1 MTGSFDAQRSWV
13 SISLAFWSC
22 HQGGIAISQEL
33 GDLAFKYEGVHPCD
47 KSTAVTSQVG
57 LRDGDS
63 DDNRRGEWT
72 TLIALLLCQTL
83 LFQ

>member
-1 MTGSFDAQRSWV
+1 M

-47 KSTAVTSQVG
+47 KSTAVTLQVG

-63 DDNRRGEWT
+63 DDDRRGEWT
-72 TLIALLLCQTL
+72 TLITLLL
-83 LFQ
+83 